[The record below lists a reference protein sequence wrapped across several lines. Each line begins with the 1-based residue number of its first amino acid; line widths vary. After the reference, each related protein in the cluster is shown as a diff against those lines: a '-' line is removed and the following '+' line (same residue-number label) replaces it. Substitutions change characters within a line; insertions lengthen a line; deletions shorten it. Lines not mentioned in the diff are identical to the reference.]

1 MKFIISILLLL
12 TLGVEGYSQSIKAAG
27 QSFQF
32 CINQK
37 SPAYSEE
44 SGWALSLNGLNIE
57 VCLQSD
63 QCYQMKA
70 KYIEVEQ
77 LDGGFRLE
85 RYVVKFNEEADEFE
99 AVNLTLEKGRLVQVV
114 WAMREEGYE
123 WHYIFHPN

>member
-12 TLGVEGYSQSIKAAG
+12 TLGVEGYSQSIKAEG
-27 QSFQF
+27 SNFQF

-37 SPAYSEE
+37 SPAYSEA
-44 SGWALSLNGLNIE
+44 SGWTLNLNGLNIE

-85 RYVVKFNEEADEFE
+85 RYVIKFDEDNDNFE
-99 AVNLTLEKGRLVQVV
+99 AVNLTLEKGELVQVV